1 MRRAPGILTTRI
13 RRCGTG
19 SVSPSRLLTALGGL
33 TLAFSG
39 LLVAGADE
47 LDFDRHV
54 APILVTRCLE
64 CHNEVAA
71 SGGLVLNRADATRRG
86 GDSGQALI
94 AGDPDESLLVT
105 RIADGEMPPERK
117 GRSQKLPEGEI
128 AILRQW
134 IASGAKWPAERTLDQ
149 YERTSAT
156 RAGRDWWSLQPI
168 KRPDVPAVPRSRWNE
183 NPIDA
188 FVLSRLD
195 SAEMSPAPAA
205 DRRTLVRRV
214 YFDLV
219 GLPPTAT
226 EVETFS
232 RDQSADAYPRLVDRL
247 LESPHY
253 GERWARYWLD
263 LVRFAETSGYER
275 DQEKPGAW
283 KYRDWVIG
291 ALNDDKPYDRF
302 IEEQLAG
309 DELPDRDENTVIA
322 TGFLRLGTW
331 NDEPNDPEDYKYERL
346 EDLVHATSSAF
357 LGTTVKCAR
366 CHDHKFDPI
375 RQTDYYRIGAAFW
388 PGPIE
393 PRGRE
398 LLGGPTR
405 DELGYEVL
413 GWTDVTRSPSPL
425 HLLKKGESA
434 RPGEVVEPGVLSMI
448 PTMDHAFESA
458 SPETRTTGRRLQ
470 LARWIVDPRHPLT
483 ARVYAN
489 RLWQH
494 HFGQGL
500 VRTPDN
506 FGFTGDKPS
515 HAALLDWLADE
526 LIRGGWTTK
535 RLHRLIVLSQA
546 YQQASVHPHR
556 EAYARR
562 DPDNRLVWRAARRRL
577 DAEALRD
584 AILAVS
590 GQLDLRTGG
599 PSFKP
604 IVNPEALEGLSRKGA
619 DVQPSA
625 ASEQGRR
632 SVYMYSQRSLLPP
645 LMTTFDF
652 CDTTLPCG
660 QRDVSVVAPQA
671 LALLNGS
678 FAHEQSKTLTARVLA
693 AAGAEPAAQVQAA
706 WRLVLARAPS
716 AGETEAAL
724 AHLERQRRHF
734 QSLPQADELAVT
746 SLCHA
751 LLNCNEFI
759 FVD

>member
-1 MRRAPGILTTRI
+1 MKYPASAFGLWVSLLGCLT
-13 RRCGTG
+13 
-19 SVSPSRLLTALGGL
+19 VQA
-33 TLAFSG
+33 
-39 LLVAGADE
+39 VADE
-47 LDFDRHV
+47 VDFDRHV

-64 CHNEVAA
+64 CHNELTS
-71 SGGLVLNRADATRRG
+71 SGGLVLSRAETAARG
-86 GDSGQALI
+86 GDSGSVMVAGRPDDSALVERV
-94 AGDPDESLLVT
+94 AT
-105 RIADGEMPPERK
+105 GEMPPDRK
-117 GRSQKLPEGEI
+117 GRSQKLPDDEI
-128 AILRQW
+128 AVLRRW
-134 IASGAKWPAERTLDQ
+134 IAEGAAWPRGRVLDQ
-149 YERTSAT
+149 YERTTST
-156 RAGRDWWSLQPI
+156 RAGRDWWSLQPV
-168 KRPDVPAVPRSRWNE
+168 KRPEAPVVSQSSRSL

-188 FVLSRLD
+188 FVVARLN
-195 SAEMSPAPAA
+195 SAGMTPAPPA
-205 DRRTLVRRV
+205 DRRTLIRRV

-219 GLPPTAT
+219 GLPPTAE
-226 EVETFS
+226 EVEAFAHDKS
-232 RDQSADAYPRLVDRL
+232 PDAYPQLVARL
-247 LESPHY
+247 LDSPHY

-283 KYRDWVIG
+283 KYRDWVVRAI
-291 ALNDDKPYDRF
+291 NEDKPYDRF
-302 IEEQLAG
+302 VVEQLAG
-309 DELPDRDENTVIA
+309 DELPQRDEDTVIA

-331 NDEPNDPEDYKYERL
+331 NDEPNDPEDYKYDRL

-375 RQTDYYRIGAAFW
+375 RQMDYYRIGAAFW

-393 PRGRE
+393 PRARE

-405 DELGYEVL
+405 EELGFEVL
-413 GWTDVTRSPSPL
+413 GWTDVTQNPSPL
-425 HLLKKGESA
+425 HLLKKGELA
-434 RPGEVVEPGVLSMI
+434 HPGPVVEPGTLSMI
-448 PTMDHAFESA
+448 PALDRPFATAL
-458 SPETRTTGRRLQ
+458 PEARTTGRRLQ

-506 FGFTGDKPS
+506 FGFTGDQPS
-515 HAALLDWLADE
+515 HPELLDWLADE
-526 LIRGGWTTK
+526 LVQGGWTSK
-535 RLHRLIVLSQA
+535 RLHQLIVTSQT
-546 YQQASVHPHR
+546 YQQASVHPNQ
-556 EAYARR
+556 EAYAKS
-562 DPDNRLVWRAARRRL
+562 DPDNRLLWRASRRRQ

-584 AILAVS
+584 SILAVS
-590 GQLDLRTGG
+590 GQLDLRIGG

-604 IVNPEALEGLSRKGA
+604 VINPEALEGLSRKGA
-619 DVQPSA
+619 DVQPSP
-625 ASEQGRR
+625 ASEQSRR

-678 FAHEQSKTLTARVLA
+678 FAHEQSKAVAARVRA
-693 AAGAEPAAQVQAA
+693 ADGQDPGAQVQAA

-716 AGETEAAL
+716 EVETAVAL
-724 AHLERQRRHF
+724 AHLARQRRHF
-734 QSLPQADELAVT
+734 ESLPQADELALA

-759 FVD
+759 YVD